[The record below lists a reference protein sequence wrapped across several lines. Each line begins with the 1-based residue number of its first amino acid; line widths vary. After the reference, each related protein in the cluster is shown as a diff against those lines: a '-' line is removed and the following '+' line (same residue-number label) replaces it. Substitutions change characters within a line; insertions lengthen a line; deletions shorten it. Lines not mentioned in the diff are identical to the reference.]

1 MSVKPLK
8 TTVSHHLSDVFQ
20 SRQTAGEGHQVR
32 AGEEEGEHR
41 KDRQTSDGP
50 YLLFY
55 ERVDSLKHPFTRE
68 LIRHIRLNLQ
78 KQQGTVKGDTGH
90 EALTDSPL
98 THTDAH
104 P

>member
-8 TTVSHHLSDVFQ
+8 TTISHHLPDVFQ
-20 SRQTAGEGHQVR
+20 SRQAAGEGHQVR
-32 AGEEEGEHR
+32 AGEEKGEHS

-55 ERVDSLKHPFTRE
+55 ERVDSLKHPFTCE
-68 LIRHIRLNLQ
+68 LIWHIRLNLQ

>member
-1 MSVKPLK
+1 MEPP
-8 TTVSHHLSDVFQ
+8 DIFQ
-20 SRQTAGEGHQVR
+20 SRQRAREGLQVR
-32 AGEEEGEHR
+32 AGKEEVEYR
-41 KDRQTSDGP
+41 KDRQTSDGL

-55 ERVDSLKHPFTRE
+55 ECVDSLKHPFTRE
-68 LIRHIRLNLQ
+68 LIRHIWLNLQ